1 MQLMESLEYLL
12 KKILSKEE
20 DKGVFKPGSTI
31 ENFHIRIILFF
42 YLSRRRLSPPKISKF
57 LDTYNLCYHR
67 ELYLSYSVLHQHHL
81 FVYVCTYIPY
91 FLIENLK

>member
-31 ENFHIRIILFF
+31 EDFHIRIILFF
-42 YLSRRRLSPPKISKF
+42 IFHGVDLALQKFKNFWIWMKIN
-57 LDTYNLCYHR
+57 Y
-67 ELYLSYSVLHQHHL
+67 
-81 FVYVCTYIPY
+81 
-91 FLIENLK
+91 